1 MRQHLAK
8 LLVFTLAMPCLFG
21 VTDLA
26 FLYAAD
32 EKPLPTVPE
41 GFTIERVAGHPL
53 VEHPMLAQFDDRGR
67 LFIAESAGKNLPAA
81 ELLTEFPN
89 FIRMLEDTD
98 GDGVFDKSTIFADR
112 MTFPMGALWY
122 RDALYVA
129 SPPNVWKLQDTDDD
143 GVADHREVIVTKFGF
158 TGNAADVHGCFL
170 GPEGRIY
177 WVEGRHGHEFKDDEG
192 NITSKGLG
200 ARIFSCKTDG
210 SDVQIY
216 CGGGMDNPVEIDFTP
231 EGEIFGTVNILLTNP
246 RVDCLM
252 HWVEGGTYPHY
263 DIAVNEFKRTGD
275 LLQPMTKMGHVAVSG
290 MMFYRSPH
298 FGEEYQQNVFT
309 CLFNTHKIVRSKV
322 ERSGATFVTQEEDFL
337 VSSDSDFHPTDVL
350 EDADGSLLV
359 IDTGGWFRIGC
370 PVSQVAK
377 PELMGSIYRI
387 RKKDAPVLDDPRG
400 VKMGLASLS
409 SEKLIG
415 LLDDERFAVRNY
427 AIDLLAL
434 SSESAIEPL
443 KNVVSE
449 TSASVEARRNAIW
462 ALSRIPEEEAV
473 LAIATGLNDEQET
486 VRLTA
491 MRALGTRLRSSKQE
505 ETLLSL
511 TTFVVNDTPPV
522 RRDAANVLGWAG
534 EKGPGYSDAAR
545 ETALASL
552 FESLRKADADRI
564 LEHALIWNVIR
575 INDREKTIPYL
586 SDASPVVRRAALI
599 ALDQM
604 DEGNLTRELVTPLLD
619 TDDPALQQ
627 QALAIMTKH
636 EGWATETLDLL
647 RSWLAEAD
655 WDDSRSAVVRGFLL
669 AQASQPE
676 IQQLIAETMHRSETS
691 LAVKLLLW
699 EVIYRAPLAE
709 LPGDWTGLI
718 DATLSHTDADQQLQ
732 ALQIIQDRKLAQFD
746 SALLKLIADEST
758 TDAVKVE
765 SLAAVATRST
775 SVGNSQ
781 FAFLVG
787 QFGEETPPFVQISA
801 ARALSDLPLSEPQLK
816 ELTQLLDRAG
826 TLAVP
831 LLLKAFTKSDTEA
844 VGLQLVKTL
853 ESSSAA
859 GSLAPEELAGILR
872 KYPPSV
878 QTAAEQ
884 LLKSLGVDLAA
895 QRAHLEALLPQV
907 VDGNADQGK
916 EIFFG
921 KKAACGSCHR
931 IAADGGRVGPDL
943 TKIGGIR
950 KPEDLLEAV
959 VLPSATFA
967 REYRPYLILT
977 TEGKVLIGIISQQS
991 ADSVTL
997 RTADLKEIR
1006 IARDDID
1013 EMKESPT
1020 SIMPKGFDKLLST
1033 QELADLLAYLRTLK

>member
-1 MRQHLAK
+1 MRQRRALFFAIV
-8 LLVFTLAMPCLFG
+8 LTLPSGLF
-21 VTDLA
+21 
-26 FLYAAD
+26 AD
-32 EKPLPTVPE
+32 EKPLPSVPE
-41 GFTIERVAGHPL
+41 GFTIERVAGYPL
-53 VEHPMLAQFDDRGR
+53 VEHPMLANFDDRGR

-122 RDALYVA
+122 RGALYVA
-129 SPPNVWKLQDTDDD
+129 SPPNIWRLEDTDDD

-192 NITSKGLG
+192 TITSKGLG

-252 HWVEGGTYPHY
+252 HWVEGGAYPHY

-298 FGEEYQQNVFT
+298 FGPEYQQNVFT
-309 CLFNTHKIVRSKV
+309 CLFNTHKVVRSKV

-370 PVSQVAK
+370 PVSEVAK
-377 PELMGSIYRI
+377 PEFKGAIYRI
-387 RKKDAPVLDDPRG
+387 RKIDGPVLDDPRG
-400 VKMGLASLS
+400 IKLGLSSLS
-409 SEKLIG
+409 TDKLIE
-415 LLDDERFAVRNY
+415 LLDDERPAVRSQV
-427 AIDLLAL
+427 IDLVAL
-434 SSESAIEPL
+434 TWDTQIGVL
-443 KNVVSE
+443 KQVIRDPR
-449 TSASVEARRNAIW
+449 ASVEARRNAIW
-462 ALSRIPEEEAV
+462 ALSRRSHEWGIRALTE
-473 LAIATGLNDEQET
+473 GLSSDQESVRQTT
-486 VRLTA
+486 V
-491 MRALGTRLRSSKQE
+491 RALGTQLRTIKHAQ
-505 ETLLSL
+505 TLLLL
-511 TTFVVNDTPPV
+511 TKHVTQDTPAI
-522 RRDAANVLGWAG
+522 RRDAANVLGLAG
-534 EKGPGYSDAAR
+534 PDGPGYSDQTRA
-545 ETALASL
+545 TALEAL

-564 LEHALIWNVIR
+564 LEHALIWAVIR
-575 INDREKTIPYL
+575 INDRERTIPYL
-586 SDASPVVRRAALI
+586 SDSSPVVRRAALI

-604 DEGNLTRELVTPLLD
+604 DGGDLTRELVSPLLD

-627 QALAIMTKH
+627 QTLAIMSKH
-636 EGWATETLDLL
+636 EGWAAETLDLL
-647 RSWLAEAD
+647 RNWLSDAE

-676 IQQLIAETMHRSETS
+676 IQQLIAETMQRPET
-691 LAVKLLLW
+691 ARPVKMLLW
-699 EVIYRAPLAE
+699 EVIYRSSLVE
-709 LPGDWTGLI
+709 LPATWLSLI
-718 DATLSHTDADQQLQ
+718 DATLPQPDAELQLQ
-732 ALQIIQDRKLAQFD
+732 AMQVIQDRNLAQFD
-746 SALLKLIADEST
+746 SALLKLITDPAT
-758 TDAVKVE
+758 ADAVKVE
-765 SLAAVATRST
+765 ALCAVATRST
-775 SVGNSQ
+775 SIDDEQ
-781 FAFLVG
+781 FAFLMN
-787 QFGEETPPFVQISA
+787 QFGDETPPFVQISA
-801 ARALSDLPLSEPQLK
+801 ARALSDLPLSESQLK
-816 ELTQLLDRAG
+816 ELTTLFNRAA
-826 TLAVP
+826 TLAMPV
-831 LLLKAFTKSDTEA
+831 LLKAFTHSDAEG
-844 VGLQLVKTL
+844 VGLHLVQTL
-853 ESSSAA
+853 KSSSAA
-859 GSLAPEELAGILR
+859 ESLAPEELAGILR
-872 KYPPSV
+872 KYPDSV
-878 QTAAEQ
+878 QTAAAE

-895 QRAHLEALLPQV
+895 QREQMAALLPQV
-907 VDGNADQGK
+907 AEGNAEAGK
-916 EIFFG
+916 NVFFS

-931 IAADGGRVGPDL
+931 VAAEGGRVGPDL

-950 KPEDLLEAV
+950 QTPDLLEAV

-967 REYRPYLILT
+967 REYRPYLVLT
-977 TEGKVLIGIISQQS
+977 TEGLVHTGVISQQA

-997 RTADLKEIR
+997 RTADLKELR
-1006 IARDDID
+1006 ILRDEID

-1020 SIMPKGFDKLLST
+1020 SIMPKGFDKLLT
-1033 QELADLLAYLRTLK
+1033 NQELADLLAYMRTLK